1 MIHVS
6 YEQMEPK
13 TRKRLYDL
21 GIQRAN
27 KEVNLGIAPSAFEID
42 FWRTFFF
49 GKTEN
54 ECKWE
59 DDGGKN

>member
-1 MIHVS
+1 MIQVS

-13 TRKRLYDL
+13 DRKRMYDL
-21 GIQRAN
+21 GIKRAH
-27 KEVNLGIAPSAFEID
+27 KEVNYGLSMSAFEID

-49 GKTEN
+49 GKTED